1 VRPHRAAVFSD
12 GGTLDFD
19 NLRAEIG
26 ERHARSR
33 SGHDGAQIQN
43 TYSGEKRCICGHGGL
58 LKGV

>member
-19 NLRAEIG
+19 DIRAQIG
-26 ERHARSR
+26 ERHARGR

-43 TYSGEKRCICGHGGL
+43 TYSGEKG
-58 LKGV
+58 